1 MTDSHRLWHVTVTV
15 AGNAQN
21 AEVVRDGLERLG
33 SERPF
38 MHSLRYRSS
47 RAELQY
53 WEEATGMLDA
63 ASLGLRLWKEHRDSC
78 GLPDWEVVGL
88 EVLDRDT
95 FQQRAT
101 HHGPRA
107 EPRVVAT
114 PSSDPRPY

>member
-1 MTDSHRLWHVTVTV
+1 MTDSPRLWHVTVTV
-15 AGNAQN
+15 AGRSHD
-21 AEVVRDGLERLG
+21 AEVVHDALERLEG
-33 SERPF
+33 ERPF

-63 ASLGLRLWKEHRDSC
+63 ASLALRLWKEHRDSC

-88 EVLDRDT
+88 EVLERDT

-101 HHGPRA
+101 QQAPS
-107 EPRVVAT
+107 VVGSPNPT
-114 PSSDPRPY
+114 PRPY